1 MSTPKAAP
9 LSERFR
15 GLAREAVKFGAVG
28 GAGVLVNF
36 GVFNLLRATTDLQTV
51 RANVIAIVVAIV
63 TNYVGFRYFT
73 YRDRDLGSRR
83 REMALFVLFSLIGMV
98 IESGVLYIATYGF
111 HLDSSLQNNVFKFVG
126 MAVATVFRFWSYRTW
141 VFQALPTPAAPSL
154 IVEQRESPDGDL
166 PAADAQVVDAP
177 AAPRTPEP
185 AGN

>member
-28 GAGVLVNF
+28 GLGVLVNF
-36 GVFNLLRATTDLQTV
+36 GVFNLLRSTTDLQTV

-63 TNYVGFRYFT
+63 TNYIGFRYFT

-83 REMALFVLFSLIGMV
+83 REMILFVLFSAIGMV
-98 IESGVLYIATYGF
+98 IESGVLYVATYGF
-111 HLDSSLQNNVFKFVG
+111 GLDSSLQNNVFKFFG

-141 VFQALPTPAAPSL
+141 VFKALPTTAAPSL
-154 IVEQRESPDGDL
+154 VVEQRDGG
-166 PAADAQVVDAP
+166 ADAPVT
-177 AAPRTPEP
+177 PRTPEP
-185 AGN
+185 ASN

>member
-1 MSTPKAAP
+1 MSTPNAVP

-15 GLAREAVKFGAVG
+15 GLAREVVKFGAVG

-51 RANVIAIVVAIV
+51 RANVIAIVVAII

-83 REMALFVLFSLIGMV
+83 REMILFVLFSVIGMV
-98 IESGVLYIATYGF
+98 IESGVLYVATYGF
-111 HLDSSLQNNVFKFVG
+111 GLDSSLQNNVSKFFG

-141 VFQALPTPAAPSL
+141 VFKALPTDAAPSL
-154 IVEQRESPDGDL
+154 VVEQRDGQE
-166 PAADAQVVDAP
+166 PAPV
-177 AAPRTPEP
+177 APRTPEP
-185 AGN
+185 AGNQG

>member
-28 GAGVLVNF
+28 GLGVLVNF
-36 GVFNLLRATTDLQTV
+36 GVFNLLRSTTDLQTV

-63 TNYVGFRYFT
+63 TNYIGFRYFT

-83 REMALFVLFSLIGMV
+83 REMILFILFSLIGMV
-98 IESGVLYIATYGF
+98 IESGVLYVATYGF
-111 HLDSSLQNNVFKFVG
+111 GWDSSLQNNVFKFLG

-141 VFQALPTPAAPSL
+141 VFQALPTPAAHSL
-154 IVEQRESPDGDL
+154 VVEQRDGHEVPAVAL
-166 PAADAQVVDAP
+166 AVEPVVPAAK
-177 AAPRTPEP
+177 
-185 AGN
+185 